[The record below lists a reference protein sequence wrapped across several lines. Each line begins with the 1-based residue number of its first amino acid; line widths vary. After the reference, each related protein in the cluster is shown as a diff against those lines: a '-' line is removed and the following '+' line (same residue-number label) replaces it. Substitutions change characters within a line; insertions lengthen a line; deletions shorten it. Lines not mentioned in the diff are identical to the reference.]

1 METAL
6 IILNYNTAEK
16 TIEMVQSAIDN
27 NINKKFIIVVDNH
40 SDNAQDKKLLEDYC
54 LGNIKLI
61 STPKNLGY
69 GGALNYAAK
78 NLNTSFLCFCNSDM
92 LFLENPFPEL
102 EKFYKE
108 SPNRGCVGIQ
118 QIFPDLSFQRSYGG
132 FLSFKE
138 ILSKIFYLNVLTPK
152 KISNIKKVE
161 YVDGAFMF
169 ISSKKFKE
177 IKGFDKKFFFYFEDM
192 DLCKRLVDVGYLNFI
207 YPNKKIIHE
216 RGFSTNKG
224 GSTVSKFSIKNFSSG
239 MIKFIKTHFKNDMRS
254 KLYIKLLKLQ
264 CFKQIMV
271 YSAIRTKNSKFVIKK
286 HQEILNSIDLP

>member
-118 QIFPDLSFQRSYGG
+118 QIFPDFSFQRSYGR

-138 ILSKIFYLNVLTPK
+138 ILSKIFYLNILTPK

-177 IKGFDKKFFFYFEDM
+177 INGFDKKFFFYFEDM

-239 MIKFIKTHFKNDMRS
+239 MIKFMRAHFKNDMRS

>member
-27 NINKKFIIVVDNH
+27 NINKKFIIIVDNH

-78 NLNTSFLCFCNSDM
+78 NLDTDFLCFCNSDM

-102 EKFYKE
+102 EKFYKK
-108 SPNRGCVGIQ
+108 SPNTGCVGIQ
-118 QIFPDLSFQRSYGG
+118 QIFPDLSFQRSYGR

-138 ILSKIFYLNVLTPK
+138 ILSKIFYLNILTPK

-177 IKGFDKKFFFYFEDM
+177 INGFDKKFFFYFEDM
-192 DLCKRLVDVGYLNFI
+192 DLCKRLVDIGYLNFI
-207 YPNKKIIHE
+207 YPYKKIIHE

-224 GSTVSKFSIKNFSSG
+224 GSTVSIFSIKNFSSG

-254 KLYIKLLKLQ
+254 KLYIKLLKIQ

-271 YSAIRTKNSKFVIKK
+271 YSAIRTKNSKFVIRKY
-286 HQEILNSIDLP
+286 QEILNSIDLP

>member
-27 NINKKFIIVVDNH
+27 NINKKFIIIVDNH

-102 EKFYKE
+102 EKFYKK

-118 QIFPDLSFQRSYGG
+118 QIFPDLSFQRSYGR

-138 ILSKIFYLNVLTPK
+138 ILSKIFYLNILTPK
-152 KISNIKKVE
+152 KNSNIKKVE

-177 IKGFDKKFFFYFEDM
+177 INGFDEKFFFYFEDM
-192 DLCKRLVDVGYLNFI
+192 DLCKRLVDRGYLNFI
-207 YPNKKIIHE
+207 LPNKKIIHE
-216 RGFSTNKG
+216 RGYSTNKRG
-224 GSTVSKFSIKNFSSG
+224 TLISEFSIKNFNSG
-239 MIKFIKTHFKNDMRS
+239 IFIFIDLHFKGFLYK
-254 KLYIKLLKLQ
+254 KLYLNLLKIQ
-264 CFKQIMV
+264 CLKQIIV
-271 YSAIRTKNSKFVIKK
+271 HFFLGRKNSKFIIAKNK
-286 HQEILNSIDLP
+286 DLLIAINSR